1 MKKYRPMKRLFAI
14 LTVIATLSVSNLY
27 AQFTVEDTTKN
38 KSTGNVTLQNPL
50 QDMDI
55 STEFSSAAQAKLERQ
70 RLRKERNYVEVSLS
84 LQGTMTSYNQ
94 AWLESSKGGSNTMSV
109 LGTFG
114 LKHTFTNKRFSN
126 NTQVNARYGYSRQN
140 YKTENADNEAIWFKN
155 VDEFWAQVQ
164 PKLALNERWA
174 YTFLAKFRS
183 QFSNSYK
190 SATEQEDEHLKSGLL
205 APGYLDFS
213 LGMDFASPWTKF
225 PIKVSFFPL
234 SGNGIIAKNSQ
245 VEENFRER
253 NATSWFG
260 IDIDKNFFFTGGS
273 SIKLEFARSWG
284 KSSWLSYNGNL
295 YCYYG
300 WITNVS
306 TLPKIRAYRDYEAA
320 LEQWEAAGSPAGLEP
335 KSVAHHEMLLPT
347 IDWRNTITI
356 KASSYFQTQ
365 IMFDLYYDKA
375 LSDSMMIK
383 SFVSLGLTYTFK
395 NK

>member
-1 MKKYRPMKRLFAI
+1 MKRLFTI
-14 LTVIATLSVSNLY
+14 LTIIATLYVSDTY
-27 AQFTVEDTTKN
+27 AQFTVEDTTKT

-70 RLRKERNYVEVSLS
+70 RLRKERNYVEISLS
-84 LQGTMTSYNQ
+84 LQGSMTSYNN
-94 AWLESSKGGSNTMSV
+94 AWLESSKGGSNTMSI

-114 LKHTFTNKRFSN
+114 LKHTFTNKKFSN
-126 NTQVNARYGYSRQN
+126 NTQINARYGYNRQN
-140 YKTENADNEAIWFKN
+140 YKTENDDSEAIWFKN
-155 VDEFWAQVQ
+155 IDEFWAQVQ

-174 YTFLAKFRS
+174 YTALAKFRS

-190 SATEQEDEHLKSGLL
+190 SATEQADEHLKSGFM

-213 LGMDFASPWTKF
+213 LGMDFASPSTKF
-225 PIKVSFFPL
+225 PIKISFFPL
-234 SGNGIIAKNSQ
+234 SGNAIIAKNSQ
-245 VEENFRER
+245 VENNFRDQG
-253 NATSWFG
+253 ATSWFG
-260 IDIDKNFFFTGGS
+260 IDIDKNLFFTGGS

-284 KSSWLSYNGNL
+284 KTNWLSYNGNL

-306 TLPKIRAYRDYEAA
+306 TLSKIREYRDYEQAYNNWVA
-320 LEQWEAAGSPAGLEP
+320 DGSPAGLEP
-335 KSVAHHEMLLPT
+335 AAVEHHEMLHPT

-356 KASSYFQTQ
+356 KASTYFQTQ

-375 LSDSMMIK
+375 LSDAVMIK
-383 SFVSLGLTYTFK
+383 SFISLGLTYTFK

>member
-1 MKKYRPMKRLFAI
+1 MKRLFTI
-14 LTVIATLSVSNLY
+14 LTAIATLSVSSAF

-38 KSTGNVTLQNPL
+38 QSTGDVTLQNPL
-50 QDMDI
+50 QNMNI

-70 RLRKERNYVEVSLS
+70 RQRKERNYLELSFS

-94 AWLESSKGGSNTMSV
+94 AWLESSKGGSNTMAV

-114 LKHTFTNKRFSN
+114 LKHTVTHNKFSN
-126 NTQVNARYGYSRQN
+126 NTQVNARYGYSRQD
-140 YKTENADNEAIWFKN
+140 YKTENDELEAIWFKN
-155 VDEFWAQVQ
+155 VDEFWAQTQ

-174 YTFLAKFRS
+174 YTALIKFRS

-190 SATEQEDEHLKSGLL
+190 SATEQEAEHLKSGLL

-213 LGMDFASPWTKF
+213 VGMDYASPWEKF
-225 PIKVSFFPL
+225 PIKISLFPL
-234 SGNGIIAKNSQ
+234 SGNAIIAKNAQ
-245 VEENFRER
+245 VEANFRER
-253 NATSWFG
+253 GATSWFG
-260 IDIDKNFFFTGGS
+260 IDIDKQSFFTGGS
-273 SIKLEFARSWG
+273 SIKLEFARAWG
-284 KSSWLSYNGNL
+284 KNSWLTYNGNL

-306 TLPKIRAYRDYEAA
+306 TLPKIRAYREYEEAHA
-320 LEQWEAAGSPAGLEP
+320 KWEADGSPAGLEP
-335 KSVAHHEMLLPT
+335 VAVEHHELLHPT
-347 IDWRNTITI
+347 VDWRNTITI

-383 SFVSLGLTYTFK
+383 SFISLGLTYTFK

>member
-1 MKKYRPMKRLFAI
+1 
-14 LTVIATLSVSNLY
+14 
-27 AQFTVEDTTKN
+27 
-38 KSTGNVTLQNPL
+38 
-50 QDMDI
+50 
-55 STEFSSAAQAKLERQ
+55 
-70 RLRKERNYVEVSLS
+70 
-84 LQGTMTSYNQ
+84 
-94 AWLESSKGGSNTMSV
+94 MSV
-109 LGTFG
+109 VGTFG
-114 LKHTFTNKRFSN
+114 MKHTFTNKRFSN

-284 KSSWLSYNGNL
+284 KTSWLSYNGNL

-320 LEQWEAAGSPAGLEP
+320 LEQWEASGSPAGLEP

-383 SFVSLGLTYTFK
+383 SFISLGLTYTFK